1 MNCNVKLYWK
11 ETMINNLFKNIILET
26 DRLILRNFV
35 KEDKDDFYIISR
47 DPKIYETLPEDH
59 MYSMDEISEIIDWF
73 IYQYDNNTL
82 KNIPKFP
89 LAIILKNE
97 QKLIGDI
104 GIGHYSND
112 KSKMELFYFINS
124 NYWNNGYVSEA
135 VKIFLKYVK
144 ENELAISL
152 LGTVVSKNI
161 ASIKILMKNGFQ
173 KMGTDYIEDNHKREI
188 YELKII

>member
-1 MNCNVKLYWK
+1 
-11 ETMINNLFKNIILET
+11 
-26 DRLILRNFV
+26 
-35 KEDKDDFYIISR
+35 
-47 DPKIYETLPEDH
+47 
-59 MYSMDEISEIIDWF
+59 MYSIEENSEIIDWF
-73 IYQYDNNTL
+73 IYQYDYNTL

-112 KSKMELFYFINS
+112 KSKMEIFYFINS

-135 VKIFLKYVK
+135 VKVFLKYVK
-144 ENELAISL
+144 EHKLVTSL
-152 LGTVVSKNI
+152 IGAVVPENI
-161 ASIKILMKNGFQ
+161 ASIKILIKNGFQ
-173 KMGTDYIEDNHKREI
+173 KIGNDYIEDNHKREI